1 MDQNKKQN
9 TILVVNKIDVK
20 YRESESEL
28 AISDYH
34 DLGFTHIIG
43 ISAKKGRNLDFL
55 QEEMQE
61 IATVAKKK
69 MSEAE
74 VKVQEAERPKGIPI
88 AII

>member
-1 MDQNKKQN
+1 MDQNKKQS

-43 ISAKKGRNLDFL
+43 ISAKKGRNFDLL
-55 QEEMQE
+55 KEEMQD
-61 IATVAKKK
+61 IANITKKK
-69 MSEAE
+69 MSQEE
-74 VKVQEAERPKGIPI
+74 VKIQETQIPK
-88 AII
+88 